1 MDYRPALRGGDAIHT
16 DTTLSFQKTV
26 RARKSVRSF
35 LSRPVPEA
43 IIHEV
48 LEDARRAPSNAN
60 TQPWNVHIVSGDKL
74 RQLTRALHEAIGAG
88 RFTPDFSF
96 DTGAFYGRYKERSFE
111 QGQSYHEA
119 IGVARDDEAAR
130 KAAAALNYSFFNA
143 PHVALL
149 FMPSF
154 GDSVRVASDIG
165 MYAQTFL
172 LSLTARGLG
181 GVPQT
186 SLGFFVQTMREFLG
200 VPDELRFL
208 FGISFGYPDAT
219 APCNRMRTG
228 RDPLSHSVTFHC

>member
-1 MDYRPALRGGDAIHT
+1 MTLHFTNARLINPENGTDSLGSLTVEEGVIVALDGPAPKGAHIRDCGGACLAPGIVDFGVKIGEPGERHKE
-16 DTTLSFQKTV
+16 SF
-26 RARKSVRSF
+26 RS
-35 LSRPVPEA
+35 
-43 IIHEV
+43 
-48 LEDARRAPSNAN
+48 
-60 TQPWNVHIVSGDKL
+60 
-74 RQLTRALHEAIGAG
+74 AG
-88 RFTPDFSF
+88 
-96 DTGAFYGRYKERSFE
+96 K
-111 QGQSYHEA
+111 
-119 IGVARDDEAAR
+119 AAR

-186 SLGFFVQTMREFLG
+186 SLGFFAQTMREFLG

>member
-1 MDYRPALRGGDAIHT
+1 MRGGKAMHT
-16 DTTLSFQKTV
+16 DTTLSFQQTV
-26 RARKSVRSF
+26 RTRKSIRRF
-35 LSRPVPEA
+35 LSRPVADA
-43 IIHEV
+43 IVHEV
-48 LEDARRAPSNAN
+48 LEDARRTPSNAN
-60 TQPWNVHIVSGDKL
+60 TQPWNVHIVSGEKL
-74 RQLTRALHEAIGAG
+74 RQLSGALYDAMGAG
-88 RFTPDFSF
+88 RFSPDFSF
-96 DTGAFYGRYKERSFE
+96 DTRTFFGRYKERSFE

-119 IGVARDDEAAR
+119 IDVARNDEAGR

-154 GDSVRVASDIG
+154 GDNVRVASDIG

-186 SLGFFVQTMREFLG
+186 SLGFFAQTMRELLG

-208 FGISFGYPDAT
+208 FGISFGYPDGT

-228 RDPLSHSVTFHC
+228 RDPVSHGVTFHR